1 MWLFLL
7 LFYILFEMKQDKQ
20 FEEGVVT
27 EALPNALFRIEL
39 ADGRSILGHLSG
51 KMRIHYIKVL
61 PGDRVRVETTPYDA
75 TKGRIVLRMK

>member
-1 MWLFLL
+1 
-7 LFYILFEMKQDKQ
+7 MKQDKQ

-39 ADGRSILGHLSG
+39 SEGRKILGHLSG

-61 PGDRVRVETTPYDA
+61 PGDRVRVEMSPYDT